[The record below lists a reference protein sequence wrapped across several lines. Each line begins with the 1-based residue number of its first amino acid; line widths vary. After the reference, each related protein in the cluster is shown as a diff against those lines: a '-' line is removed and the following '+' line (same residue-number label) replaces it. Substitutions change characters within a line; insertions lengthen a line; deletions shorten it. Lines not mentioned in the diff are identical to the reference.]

1 MDVVATD
8 ATQPQPAL
16 RRARRSVWH
25 NVVAEQVTAGLRWLY
40 LLEPLQRTAVEH
52 MATEFAG
59 AWPDV
64 DNPIRM
70 PDHIDLVF
78 DHEQRIAGGFQSVE
92 RRQQRFGVGGMK
104 SGGGLVEHIDDAEQI
119 GTHLGCQS
127 QALQFARRKR
137 RGTPLQRKIAEP
149 EGKQNRE
156 AAAEG
161 LCESVA

>member
-1 MDVVATD
+1 
-8 ATQPQPAL
+8 
-16 RRARRSVWH
+16 
-25 NVVAEQVTAGLRWLY
+25 
-40 LLEPLQRTAVEH
+40 

-92 RRQQRFGVGGMK
+92 RSQQRLRVRGMK
-104 SGGGLVEHIDDAEQI
+104 SGGGLIEHIDDAEQI

-127 QALQFARRKR
+127 KTLQFARRKC
-137 RGTPLQRKIAEP
+137 RGTPLERKIAKP
-149 EGKQNRE
+149 EVKQNRE
-156 AAAEG
+156 
-161 LCESVA
+161 